1 MYCFVYINK
10 AYTVSTSQENE
21 MEFMLKIWSRV
32 TSFGD
37 KSAWLLITVGALI
50 LGFSDAPMLAML
62 VKWSSFAFI
71 VAGIAIFLSRIAF
84 ASVNFRELLPLVLE
98 GNDAAAR
105 LMSAVIIYCAIVF
118 SAIVYWAK

>member
-1 MYCFVYINK
+1 MK
-10 AYTVSTSQENE
+10 
-21 MEFMLKIWSRV
+21 FMAKIWNRI

-37 KSAWLLITVGALI
+37 KSAWLLIAVGATT
-50 LGFSDAPMLAML
+50 LGLSDAPMLAML

-84 ASVNFRELLPLVLE
+84 ASVNFRELLPLVLA
-98 GNDAAAR
+98 GNDAASR

-118 SAIVYWAK
+118 GAIVYWAK